1 MSNETPSERSDWRER
16 LDQPGEAWTGREAA
30 WDKLYDRLHQ
40 KENISRRKRH
50 PIYWVAAAAA
60 LLVIS
65 LGIVHEKQRGVEG
78 TSPAGRATDAPAV
91 ARNGRPA
98 GNEQPVGNGQPAGN
112 EQSVGNVQPTGNEQ
126 PVGNGQPTGNEQ
138 SVGNGQPTGNEQSVG
153 NGQPAGNGQ
162 PVGSG
167 QPVGNEQPG
176 SNEQPVANAHPIQQ
190 NATGMPKQET
200 YADGQH
206 PRQAEA
212 PTVVP
217 SNDPAPIAPADAPP
231 IVAQSTPPAQPH
243 PVQSRPVAA
252 RLPVVSINE
261 LGTDEST
268 QSGGGSKSSSDHYLQ
283 IKLIN
288 NQTYTETASE
298 NGRRSASRIGLD
310 IHR

>member
-40 KENISRRKRH
+40 KENISRRKRY

-78 TSPAGRATDAPAV
+78 TSPSGWATDAPAV

-98 GNEQPVGNGQPAGN
+98 
-112 EQSVGNVQPTGNEQ
+112 GNEQ

-138 SVGNGQPTGNEQSVG
+138 SVGNGQPTGNEQPVG

-217 SNDPAPIAPADAPP
+217 SNDPAPIAP
-231 IVAQSTPPAQPH
+231 PAQPH

-261 LGTDEST
+261 LGTDEPT

>member
-40 KENISRRKRH
+40 KENISRRKRY
-50 PIYWVAAAAA
+50 PIYWVAAA

-65 LGIVHEKQRGVEG
+65 LGIVHEKQHGVEG

-91 ARNGRPA
+91 ARNG
-98 GNEQPVGNGQPAGN
+98 
-112 EQSVGNVQPTGNEQ
+112 
-126 PVGNGQPTGNEQ
+126 
-138 SVGNGQPTGNEQSVG
+138 
-153 NGQPAGNGQ
+153 QPAGNGQ

-167 QPVGNEQPG
+167 QPAGNVQPVGSGQPVGNEQPE

-190 NATGMPKQET
+190 NGTGMPKQET
-200 YADGQH
+200 YAEGQH

-212 PTVVP
+212 PTAVP

-261 LGTDEST
+261 LGTGEPAP
-268 QSGGGSKSSSDHYLQ
+268 SGGSPKSSGDHYLQ

>member
-40 KENISRRKRH
+40 KENISRRKRY
-50 PIYWVAAAAA
+50 PIYWVAAA

-65 LGIVHEKQRGVEG
+65 LGIVHEKQHGVEG

-112 EQSVGNVQPTGNEQ
+112 EQ

-138 SVGNGQPTGNEQSVG
+138 SVGSR
-153 NGQPAGNGQ
+153 QPAVNEQ

-200 YADGQH
+200 YADGQQ

-212 PTVVP
+212 PTAVP
-217 SNDPAPIAPADAPP
+217 SNDPAPIVPADAPP
-231 IVAQSTPPAQPH
+231 MVAQNTPPAQTQSTHPH
-243 PVQSRPVAA
+243 PVAA

-261 LGTDEST
+261 LGTDEPT
-268 QSGGGSKSSSDHYLQ
+268 QSGGGSKSSGDHYLQ